1 MLYIAAMTRWKEW
14 YEKVKKEK
22 KEIESVTSRIEE
34 ERGLSRDKIIADRS
48 RA

>member
-1 MLYIAAMTRWKEW
+1 MERVVREG
-14 YEKVKKEK
+14 KKRKK